1 MNLLLHS
8 ISKLFILRKTIVSG
22 IAHITSTFS
31 TRIGELCH
39 DLKLL
44 SKIQIKQRVG
54 VEKTNCITS
63 IVHNQ
68 TRIIVWGYGTTKCI
82 TNLVISQKCKAV
94 RSDHFHFVV
103 VVGNLYFSLLWF
115 TQNYA
120 RRRE

>member
-54 VEKTNCITS
+54 VEKNRLYYQYRPQS
-63 IVHNQ
+63 DQ
-68 TRIIVWGYGTTKCI
+68 DYSLG
-82 TNLVISQKCKAV
+82 V
-94 RSDHFHFVV
+94 RDDQVYYKPCDKPKMQSSMLGSFPFCC
-103 VVGNLYFSLLWF
+103 GCW
-115 TQNYA
+115 
-120 RRRE
+120 